1 MIFLIALLAGSAGP
15 ADEKLSREYEQCIS
29 TGEAAEGVQFAMQE
43 CIDREFG
50 LQDALL
56 NQTYKS
62 KMASLPD
69 DKKIIL
75 RGMQRQWIR
84 DRDKRCEADGDG
96 SLDRFVSD
104 QCLAIETKNRTLW
117 IKNYK

>member
-1 MIFLIALLAGSAGP
+1 MIFLLAILAASTGSG
-15 ADEKLSREYEQCIS
+15 DEKLSREYERCIS
-29 TGEAAEGVQFAMQE
+29 SGEAAEGIQFAMQE

-50 LQDALL
+50 IQDALL
-56 NQTYKS
+56 NQAYRR

-69 DKKIIL
+69 DKKLLL

-84 DRDKRCEADGDG
+84 DRDQRCEADGDG
-96 SLDRFVSD
+96 SLDRFISD

-117 IKNYK
+117 LDNYK